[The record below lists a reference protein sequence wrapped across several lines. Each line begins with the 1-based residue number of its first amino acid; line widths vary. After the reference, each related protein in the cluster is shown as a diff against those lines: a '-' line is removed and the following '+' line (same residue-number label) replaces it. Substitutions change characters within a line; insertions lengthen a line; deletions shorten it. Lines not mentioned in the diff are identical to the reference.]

1 MILLALAL
9 LQADPEVLVI
19 APPKATPQT
28 PATIVVEP
36 AAMFAAACDADA
48 DARVTRAELTAG
60 VARSFATAEGAA
72 SGSLGYLG
80 YSDWALRWLGDR
92 TALPA
97 PYDVDRDGDNRIKL
111 VELQAQFSR
120 LFSRWD
126 VDHDGEL
133 SRAELLTFK
142 TRPIDAN
149 GPTTPVRPGGKPG
162 GKPK

>member
-1 MILLALAL
+1 MILVALAL
-9 LQADPEVLVI
+9 LQVAPEIVVV

-48 DARVTRAELTAG
+48 DALVTRAELTAC
-60 VARSFATAEGAA
+60 VARSFGLTEGAA
-72 SGSLGYLG
+72 PGSMGYLG

-97 PYDVDRDGDNRIKL
+97 PYDVDRDGDNRITL
-111 VELQAQFSR
+111 VELQGQFAR

-126 VDHDGEL
+126 VNRDGEL

-149 GPTTPVRPGGKPG
+149 GPTTPVRPGGRPG

>member
-1 MILLALAL
+1 MIVFALAL
-9 LQADPEVLVI
+9 LQLVPEIVVV

-48 DARVTRAELTAG
+48 DALVTRAELSDC
-60 VARSFATAEGAA
+60 VARSFAA
-72 SGSLGYLG
+72 SGSGAMRYLA

-97 PYDVDRDGDNRIKL
+97 PYGVDRDGDNVITL
-111 VELQAQFSR
+111 SELQGQFAK

-126 VDHDGEL
+126 RDHDGEL
-133 SRAELLTFK
+133 TRAELLTFK

-149 GPTTPVRPGGKPG
+149 GPTAPARPGDRSGRKPR
-162 GKPK
+162 